1 MTERSMKVISFH
13 QSETSINKRE
23 MGVVA
28 KVQEKCSKPTRNSI
42 SYSSLPFMFTLAWK
56 LLFSS
61 LPSYKIHPSSTTSYK
76 LHLLW
81 DLSSVSQSTWTHH
94 LLRQSLRPLRQD
106 PQGRRSSRSSEEW
119 ADLSSSRSSSST
131 SLCPRGGLQPG
142 VQEWQ
147 FRFFPIYLTV
157 WFIALRNYIKI
168 KFSQISKE
176 SEILSWHLEKIQTTF
191 EQMNNMRHEETK
203 MAAGTVKNIK
213 KVTLVCTRSY
223 LEDRIMSLGMIDQ
236 LRLGLYTLLHSVH
249 CTEYSVLQC
258 TVYM

>member
-61 LPSYKIHPSSTTSYK
+61 LPSYKIHPSSTISYK
-76 LHLLW
+76 MYLHW

-131 SLCPRGGLQPG
+131 SSCPRGGLQPG
-142 VQEWQ
+142 VWELQ
-147 FRFFPIYLTV
+147 FRFFSFYVTV

-168 KFSQISKE
+168 KFIS
-176 SEILSWHLEKIQTTF
+176 
-191 EQMNNMRHEETK
+191 
-203 MAAGTVKNIK
+203 NIK
-213 KVTLVCTRSY
+213 GKWNIILTSWENTNHVWADEQY
-223 LEDRIMSLGMIDQ
+223 EAWGDEDGGGDGEEHQ
-236 LRLGLYTLLHSVH
+236 EGHLGLHQVVPWRSHHESGHDWSIEAWTLHFV
-249 CTEYSVLQC
+249 T
-258 TVYM
+258 

>member
-1 MTERSMKVISFH
+1 MTERSEDVVSFH
-13 QSETSINKRE
+13 QSETSINERE
-23 MGVVA
+23 MGVVV
-28 KVQEKCSKPTRNSI
+28 KEQEKCSKPTRNSI

-131 SLCPRGGLQPG
+131 SWCPRGGLQPG
-142 VQEWQ
+142 VAILI
-147 FRFFPIYLTV
+147 FLFSCNSVIYCTKKLYLDQV
-157 WFIALRNYIKI
+157 HLKN
-168 KFSQISKE
+168 Q